1 VTPTTGR
8 PTAAASLAGELRA
21 QVLDGHLAPGTPLR
35 EEALAAEHGVSR
47 HTVRSALQQL
57 AAERL
62 AETAPF
68 RGVRVAS
75 LDDAAVRSLQDLR
88 RAVESEAVRLLV
100 ERHGRA
106 WPEAVTGVLAEH
118 LARLER
124 SASGEGDRLAVLGDH
139 AALHHALVAVTDSA
153 RLTEVSA
160 GLSAEV
166 RLFTAHLRLH
176 VEPAGLVEEH
186 RAYLDDVRL
195 RGPAAV
201 HEHLAA
207 SQSAL
212 LDGR

>member
-1 VTPTTGR
+1 MRPAGSR
-8 PTAAASLAGELRA
+8 PTAAAALAGVLRS

-35 EEALAAEHGVSR
+35 EEALAGEHGVSR

-106 WPEAVTGVLAEH
+106 WPEAVTDVLAEH

-139 AALHHALVAVTDSA
+139 AALHHALVAAAGSA

-176 VEPAGLVEEH
+176 VEPAGLVTEH

-195 RGPAAV
+195 RGPVAV
-201 HEHLAA
+201 REHLAA
-207 SQSAL
+207 SQEAL
-212 LDGR
+212 LASR

>member
-1 VTPTTGR
+1 VRPAGSR
-8 PTAAASLAGELRA
+8 PTAAAALAGVLRS

-35 EEALAAEHGVSR
+35 EEALAGEHGVSR

-68 RGVRVAS
+68 RGARVAS
-75 LDDAAVRSLQDLR
+75 LDDGAVRSLQDLR
-88 RAVESEAVRLLV
+88 RAVGSEAFRLLV

-106 WPEAVTGVLAEH
+106 WPEAVTDVLAQH
-118 LARLER
+118 LARLTR

-139 AALHHALVAVTDSA
+139 AALHHALVAAAGSE

-176 VEPAGLVEEH
+176 VEPAGLVAEH
-186 RAYLDDVRL
+186 RDYLDDVRV

-201 HEHLAA
+201 HEHLTA

>member
-1 VTPTTGR
+1 MTPAASR
-8 PTAAASLAGELRA
+8 PTAAAALAGVLRT

-47 HTVRSALQQL
+47 HTVRTALQQL
-57 AAERL
+57 SAERL

-68 RGVRVAS
+68 RGVRVAA
-75 LDDAAVRSLQDLR
+75 LDAAAVRSLQDLR

-100 ERHGRA
+100 ARHGTD
-106 WPEAVTGVLAEH
+106 WPRAVTDVLADH
-118 LARLER
+118 LARLEG
-124 SASGEGDRLAVLGDH
+124 ATGGGGDRLAVLNEH
-139 AALHHALVAVTDSA
+139 AALHHALVEAAGSP
-153 RLTEVSA
+153 RLTDVSA

-176 VEPAGLVEEH
+176 VEPASLVEEH
-186 RAYLDDVRL
+186 RAYLDDVRR

-201 HEHLAA
+201 HDHLAA